1 MTDTTE
7 TPVSSTPTLTNAH
20 LATMV
25 VGRSLGNL
33 PFRITSPFLPA
44 IARSLGV
51 SLASA
56 GVLASVIGGV
66 SILAPLLGRLSDT
79 YGRRRMMQLSL
90 LILGVMAVIAATSTN
105 FNLAIL
111 AFAGF
116 GFAKGLYDPA
126 VLAYVGDAVP
136 YAQRGRVM
144 AITELAWSAAWFF
157 GVPLGGLLIERVG
170 IGALWWVVAVAA
182 FATVI
187 AIQIV
192 LPPRRA
198 PSVAS
203 QSAEG
208 VKWQDMMRNPKVW
221 AVGVV
226 SFGMLFGL
234 DNIFILYGAYMEDR
248 FALGVG
254 TLGLLSVVISIAEL
268 LAELGSAGLTD
279 RIGKQRSVILG
290 LVGFGVL
297 VLLLPFAGGTLWLTL
312 LAFAAAICVF
322 EYTIVSFLPL
332 VSEIV
337 PQARATILGIYI
349 GALGVGR
356 IVAPLVGTRLYESS
370 GSLVVSCII
379 SAIAVWLA
387 ALVTWRGLPE
397 HE

>member
-1 MTDTTE
+1 
-7 TPVSSTPTLTNAH
+7 
-20 LATMV
+20 
-25 VGRSLGNL
+25 
-33 PFRITSPFLPA
+33 
-44 IARSLGV
+44 
-51 SLASA
+51 
-56 GVLASVIGGV
+56 
-66 SILAPLLGRLSDT
+66 
-79 YGRRRMMQLSL
+79 
-90 LILGVMAVIAATSTN
+90 
-105 FNLAIL
+105 
-111 AFAGF
+111 
-116 GFAKGLYDPA
+116 
-126 VLAYVGDAVP
+126 
-136 YAQRGRVM
+136 
-144 AITELAWSAAWFF
+144 
-157 GVPLGGLLIERVG
+157 
-170 IGALWWVVAVAA
+170 LWWVVAVAA